1 MHFSIVSHCAPSTVL
16 SDAVVCPEETPAQ
29 AMADYEDGGGDG
41 CALSTIHL
49 SALYSRLARCS
60 CSLVADM
67 TTSRWTSSSQ
77 RCVHASARVCGVCA
91 CVGKRKGCCC
101 LPPRRKTNSAR
112 TLTPCDRPAQMDED
126 VVADEDGDGG
136 PQGGVDVLM
145 GDGDGGAPGGAPNGA
160 CSSPCAAKQGY
171 HFS

>member
-1 MHFSIVSHCAPSTVL
+1 MP
-16 SDAVVCPEETPAQ
+16 Q
-29 AMADYEDGGGDG
+29 
-41 CALSTIHL
+41 
-49 SALYSRLARCS
+49 
-60 CSLVADM
+60 
-67 TTSRWTSSSQ
+67 
-77 RCVHASARVCGVCA
+77 RVCARVCA

-101 LPPRRKTNSAR
+101 RPPRWKTHSSR
-112 TLTPCDRPAQMDED
+112 TLTPCARRAQMDED

-171 HFS
+171 HFSFSKASLTRTYVGLRASLVQAHLGNG